1 MSNNA
6 YWLKRQN
13 SIYIFTIKQIVR
25 VLGEHA
31 KSIVDIG
38 SNGCPYLDWFDWIPE
53 RCSLDLRKPYE
64 AKGVTSITADFLKH
78 NFEKKFDVL
87 TCLQVVEHVPDAGA
101 FCKKLLTTANV
112 LIVSVPYQWKAGQT
126 KGHIHD
132 PINLEKMNGWFGREP
147 NYHIIIQEVESSAR
161 RLVCVYDPRS
171 TLKWRSVKGFEAAAL
186 ADAAA

>member
-13 SIYIFTIKQIVR
+13 SIYIFAIKQIVR
-25 VLGEHA
+25 VLGERA
-31 KSIVDIG
+31 QSIVDVG

-53 RCSLDLRKPYE
+53 RCSLDLRKPYVS
-64 AKGVTSITADFLKH
+64 KGVTSITADFLKH
-78 NFEKKFDVL
+78 DFQKKFDVL

-101 FCKKLLTTANV
+101 FCKKLLETAQV

-132 PINLEKMNGWFGREP
+132 PISLDKMNGWFGREP

-161 RLVCVYDPRS
+161 RLICVYDVHS
-171 TLKWRSVKGFEAAAL
+171 TIKWKGVKSLEAAGH
-186 ADAAA
+186 

>member
-25 VLGEHA
+25 VLGENA
-31 KSIVDIG
+31 KSMVDIG

-53 RCSLDLRKPYE
+53 RHSLDLRKPYV
-64 AKGVTSITADFLKH
+64 APGVTSVKADFMQHDFKRQ
-78 NFEKKFDVL
+78 FDLL

-101 FCKKLLTTANV
+101 FCKKLLRSARV

-126 KGHIHD
+126 AGHIHD

-161 RLVCVYDPRS
+161 RLICVYDTQS
-171 TLKWRSVKGFEAAAL
+171 TLKWKSVKGF
-186 ADAAA
+186 DAAAPAGAAA